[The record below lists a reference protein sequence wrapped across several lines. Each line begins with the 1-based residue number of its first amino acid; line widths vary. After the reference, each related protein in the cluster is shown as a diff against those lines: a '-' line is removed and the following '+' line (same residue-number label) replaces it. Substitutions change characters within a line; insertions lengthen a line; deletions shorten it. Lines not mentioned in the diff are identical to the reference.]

1 MYGKALL
8 EHAIQQSS
16 VLGGVTE
23 KKSNKEL
30 EAVVA
35 AAGGGVGGS
44 ICKSLMKDFTFMCFL
59 FLRSTVRQQ

>member
-35 AAGGGVGGS
+35 AAGGGIGGS
-44 ICKSLMKDFTFMCFL
+44 TCKPLLRAISCL
-59 FLRSTVRQQ
+59 FIFYF

>member
-44 ICKSLMKDFTFMCFL
+44 STCKFSLLPL
-59 FLRSTVRQQ
+59 FFSIPKLD

>member
-44 ICKSLMKDFTFMCFL
+44 TCKS
-59 FLRSTVRQQ
+59 FLRMISLLFAFNF

>member
-35 AAGGGVGGS
+35 AAGGAIGGS
-44 ICKSLMKDFTFMCFL
+44 STCKFLSLPL
-59 FLRSTVRQQ
+59 FFYISTLE